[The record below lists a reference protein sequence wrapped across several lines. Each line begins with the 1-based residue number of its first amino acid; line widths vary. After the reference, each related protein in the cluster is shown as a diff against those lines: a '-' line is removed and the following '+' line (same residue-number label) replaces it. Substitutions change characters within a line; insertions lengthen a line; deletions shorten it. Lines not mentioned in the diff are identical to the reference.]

1 MLLHVLGHSTYSTL
15 LTMRLLSCLAPLVL
29 ICSSVLAAKSNS
41 SPSAFDSYKST
52 TFPLELDEAGYND
65 LTTGPRDYHAA
76 ILLTARPA
84 KYACQICKDFDSEW
98 SLIGRTFQKGDRKN
112 ENRILVSTVDFD
124 NGRNVFMKLQLQ
136 TAPVL
141 LLFPPT
147 TGPHA
152 SSTGQPT
159 RLDFA
164 GPQSA
169 ESVHS
174 WLIRHLPSD
183 PKTPYPTIQR
193 PINYTRIVASITIL
207 LGLFTFGTVAYP
219 YIVPIIGNR
228 NLWAAISLIL
238 VLLFTSGHM
247 FNHIRK
253 VPYIT
258 GDGKGGITYFAGGF
272 QNQFGMETQIV
283 AAMCKPL
290 LFSHP
295 QSPPISSEL
304 TPDHRRNPLL
314 RNHLPRPQSTSNQ
327 RRPHPA
333 NRRHNLGDRPLR
345 HVQLLDECLQGQ
357 EWWIPVLDTSF
368 LDSHCQLSD

>member
-1 MLLHVLGHSTYSTL
+1 MAMGHFDVRMLLHVLGHSTYSTL
-15 LTMRLLSCLAPLVL
+15 LTMRLLSSIAPLVL
-29 ICSSVLAAKSNS
+29 FCSSVLAAKSNS

-65 LTTGPRDYHAA
+65 LTTGPRDYSAA

-98 SLIGRTFQKGDRKN
+98 SLIGKTFQKGDRKN

-169 ESVHS
+169 ESVHN

-183 PKTPYPTIQR
+183 PK
-193 PINYTRIVASITIL
+193 
-207 LGLFTFGTVAYP
+207 
-219 YIVPIIGNR
+219 R
-228 NLWAAISLIL
+228 NE
-238 VLLFTSGHM
+238 
-247 FNHIRK
+247 R
-253 VPYIT
+253 
-258 GDGKGGITYFAGGF
+258 
-272 QNQFGMETQIV
+272 
-283 AAMCKPL
+283 C
-290 LFSHP
+290 
-295 QSPPISSEL
+295 
-304 TPDHRRNPLL
+304 
-314 RNHLPRPQSTSNQ
+314 
-327 RRPHPA
+327 
-333 NRRHNLGDRPLR
+333 
-345 HVQLLDECLQGQ
+345 
-357 EWWIPVLDTSF
+357 
-368 LDSHCQLSD
+368 SD